1 MKRNLSTEV
10 IAYRRRYGWTLLCLS
25 LSLIALAVF
34 TRTSVSAGVA
44 APQSAAAPAADA
56 HPEFPAGTG
65 KDAVMRLCSR
75 CHSPNI
81 ILATGQ
87 DRTGWENTITK
98 MVHMGATGDDEDF
111 SDIAD
116 YLTANFPP
124 SAVKKVFVN
133 MATVVQLADVLG
145 ISQDD
150 AKAIVDYR
158 DKVKGFQSIDDMKKV
173 PGVDTKKI
181 DAAKDH
187 LIFGAGSTKPPA
199 AS

>member
-1 MKRNLSTEV
+1 M
-10 IAYRRRYGWTLLCLS
+10 LLCLS
-25 LSLIALAVF
+25 LSLSLMALSMF
-34 TRTSVSAGVA
+34 TRTSVSAG
-44 APQSAAAPAADA
+44 QSAAPADA

-65 KDAVMRLCSR
+65 KDAVMRLCSK

-98 MVHMGATGDDEDF
+98 MVHLGAQGDDEDF

-133 MATVVQLADVLG
+133 GATDKQLADVLG
-145 ISQDD
+145 ISLDD
-150 AKAIVDYR
+150 AKAIVTYR
-158 DKVKGFQSIDDMKKV
+158 DKVKGFSSIDDMKKV
-173 PGVDTKKI
+173 PGVDAKKI
-181 DAAKDH
+181 DAAKDR
-187 LIFGAGSTKPPA
+187 LVFGAASTKPA